1 MEINAQTIFIALTGG
16 IFPALL
22 WLWFWLK
29 EDALQPEPRGLIIF
43 TFVAGTLSVLLV
55 LPIEKFFYSELR
67 DGFLL
72 IVVWAATEEIM
83 KYGAA
88 YMIALKTKFLDEP
101 IDCVIYMITAALGFA
116 GLENALFLI
125 STIQKSGLAEGLAT
139 QNLRFI
145 GASLLHVIGSASIG
159 IAMALSFYR
168 GWFLRKTYLFFGI
181 VFAVLLH
188 TLFNF
193 FIIKNSGENIFT
205 VFGFVWVVVVIFL
218 LIFEKIKRMSPVKS
232 SL

>member
-1 MEINAQTIFIALTGG
+1 METNAQTIFIALTGG

-139 QNLRFI
+139 QKLAFYW
-145 GASLLHVIGSASIG
+145 GF
-159 IAMALSFYR
+159 ALACYR
-168 GWFLRKTYLFFGI
+168 KRLNRHSHGP
-181 VFAVLLH
+181 
-188 TLFNF
+188 
-193 FIIKNSGENIFT
+193 
-205 VFGFVWVVVVIFL
+205 FL
-218 LIFEKIKRMSPVKS
+218 LSRLVFKKNISVFWH
-232 SL
+232 SLCRSVAYSL